1 MVVRH
6 AGETVLF
13 ISIASLR
20 RQQHALHTSSYG
32 NNGSLVIH
40 PPKLGGMM
48 IVSAPRWHISSA
60 NNYGCPLGQVFARGA
75 VWITRSAGEVPIWI
89 QTARVERNEQHC

>member
-75 VWITRSAGEVPIWI
+75 VWNYTVRRRSAHLDPDCTRGAE
-89 QTARVERNEQHC
+89 